1 MASVVAMLTGANFED
16 ISLHFG
22 DTDAAAFHRFK
33 GFTSAVVTDEKL
45 AAALKESLAQSL
57 EQGTSLAQWRKEA
70 NKIFDKQGVTQLNSF
85 QAELIHRN
93 ESALAFGAG
102 QFAQLQRNKETFPYY
117 SISTRKDHRVRDSHR
132 ALEGKV
138 FRSDDSQFFPPLG
151 INCRC
156 AVKLITKWKA
166 EKQGITGP
174 DTITPEMRANLQNA
188 EFIGDKVGN
197 YADWLNV
204 KIKAMPEAYK
214 ALITEKLAEIEAT
227 LNAKVDLSGVT
238 LDRHKSAY
246 EDILNDIP
254 ADQIALV
261 NKLDKIKVIDGKSR
275 KRGQYLPSYESIEF
289 KFNGDRDSTFTLLH
303 EYGHHIDYKLNK
315 SKHSSFSMNDDGFAT
330 AIRLDRKGLDSI
342 DSYLNILYRFYEKE
356 RISPSGQIKTGT
368 YRIIKESELGNVSDI
383 LDALTR
389 GSFHTNYFAPGH
401 GKTYYKKKGSVPKEI
416 FANLFQLR
424 ATKKHWELAKE
435 MFPNLTKR
443 FEEIIMENL

>member
-22 DTDAAAFHRFK
+22 DSDAAAFHRFK

-227 LNAKVDLSGVT
+227 LTLTPTEKIQAAEAEIVVNDFETGIIFDTHGNEIGRVVGEESSFTLPLELLKKLKGNILTHNHPRGHSFSPSDAELLQYWKPSESRAVTTTSIHSMSLTTKGEQSGRMSFKNSLTRSINKIHIELQDLVDNGELSSM
-238 LDRHKSAY
+238 DA
-246 EDILNDIP
+246 
-254 ADQIALV
+254 
-261 NKLDKIKVIDGKSR
+261 NKLRWHRIFED
-275 KRGQYLPSYESIEF
+275 
-289 KFNGDRDSTFTLLH
+289 
-303 EYGHHIDYKLNK
+303 
-315 SKHSSFSMNDDGFAT
+315 FA
-330 AIRLDRKGLDSI
+330 
-342 DSYLNILYRFYEKE
+342 
-356 RISPSGQIKTGT
+356 
-368 YRIIKESELGNVSDI
+368 
-383 LDALTR
+383 
-389 GSFHTNYFAPGH
+389 
-401 GKTYYKKKGSVPKEI
+401 KKGYITYSKTD
-416 FANLFQLR
+416 R
-424 ATKKHWELAKE
+424 
-435 MFPNLTKR
+435 
-443 FEEIIMENL
+443 